1 MDLDRRRDAVMRMLG
16 KMLTPK
22 TETGGGMRLDQREK
36 LAHRLH
42 SPEERAQAYAIAL
55 MELSRVRTL
64 ELQYNMAV
72 SIALSKYGD
81 FGPLISGVVRD
92 HFPDDVKKELRT
104 LAWSITDA
112 TDSSYVAWRQ
122 SGRKTHTWRALYH
135 ARKGVAA

>member
-1 MDLDRRRDAVMRMLG
+1 
-16 KMLTPK
+16 
-22 TETGGGMRLDQREK
+22 MRLDQREK

-42 SPEERAQAYAIAL
+42 SPEERAQAHAIAL
-55 MELSRVRTL
+55 IELSRITQL
-64 ELQYNMAV
+64 ERQYHCAV
-72 SIALSKYGD
+72 SIAESKYGD

-92 HFPDDVKKELRT
+92 HFPDETKNELRA
-104 LAWSITDA
+104 LCVAINDA